1 MVPATREAVDSGTG
15 RESAEPG
22 GLLRFEA
29 RAMASPLALTI
40 GGPLARRAAEE
51 AWRVVRLE
59 FEASEAAMSRF
70 RATSEVTAINRA
82 AGDGTW
88 QSASRR
94 LRRALVATDR
104 ARRVT
109 GGLFDPRVLVAL
121 DGLGYRGAEIGA
133 RARSRASGDGP
144 VVDLDRAGRLRVG
157 TPIDLGGIGKGLA
170 LRWAADSAQRVLAE
184 GHTAEASPDPGLLLD
199 AGGDIV
205 ARGRGP
211 LDGTW
216 SIGIEDPTGGPEP
229 LAVVALGHGAIAT
242 SSVRRTAWE
251 VDGRR
256 VHHLLDPATG
266 RPADSGLLAV
276 TVAAADPAWAEVW
289 AKALFVAGRD
299 RVAELA
305 RGRGLAAWWVAA
317 ERTLEMTAGA
327 RAMTRW
333 VASEA

>member
-1 MVPATREAVDSGTG
+1 MVQATREAIDSDTG
-15 RESAEPG
+15 RESADPG

-51 AWRVVRLE
+51 AWLAVRRE

-70 RATSEVTAINRA
+70 RASSEVTGINRA
-82 AGDGTW
+82 AGDGTR
-88 QSASRR
+88 QGASSR
-94 LRRALVATDR
+94 LRRALVAADR
-104 ARRVT
+104 ARRIT

-121 DGLGYRGAEIGA
+121 DDLGYRGAEIGD
-133 RARSRASGDGP
+133 RARSRANGDGP
-144 VVDLDRAGRLRVG
+144 VVDLDRTGRLRVG
-157 TPIDLGGIGKGLA
+157 SPIDLGGIGKGLA
-170 LRWAADSAQRVLAE
+170 LRWAADSAVRVLAAGQAAGE
-184 GHTAEASPDPGLLLD
+184 SPGLGLLLD

-216 SIGIEDPTGGPEP
+216 NVGIEDPTGAQEP

-242 SSVRRTAWE
+242 SSVRRTTWE

-289 AKALFVAGRD
+289 AKALFVAGRG

-305 RGRGLAAWWVAA
+305 RHRGLAAWWVAA
-317 ERTLEMTAGA
+317 DRTLEMTAGA